1 MADPVNQDVSQA
13 AQAAAQAAAQN
24 MAAQVAQQIAEQ
36 VGQAVSQAIQKFMQT
51 TGASTVGTG
60 VSGTQTTGQSTREE
74 LGDIGGT
81 ENIEANLAA
90 NTNLIMAN
98 TKRTYDEYQHES
110 LESVRRNRSY
120 VDKVLSDAATHDNRV
135 RQIAELALSN
145 AVDTANLVNKQAV
158 AHRDVAIDRTWNVDE
173 VSTLTAKSGVQADTI
188 QSIVAATVA
197 ATLSEINKQKAA

>member
-1 MADPVNQDVSQA
+1 MADPVVQDVSQA

-51 TGASTVGTG
+51 TGAATIGTG
-60 VSGTQTTGQSTREE
+60 VSGAQTTSQSTREE

-120 VDKVLSDAATHDNRV
+120 VDKILAENASHDHRV
-135 RQIAELALSN
+135 RQIAEIALSN

>member
-1 MADPVNQDVSQA
+1 MADPVTQDVSQA

-51 TGASTVGTG
+51 TGAATIGTG

-110 LESVRRNRSY
+110 LESIKRNRSY
-120 VDKVLSDAATHDNRV
+120 VDKILSDAASHDARV
-135 RQIAELALSN
+135 RQIAEVALSN
-145 AVDTANLVNKQAV
+145 AVDTANLVNKQAA
-158 AHRDVAIDRTWNVDE
+158 AHRDIAIDRTWNIDE
-173 VSTLTAKSGVQADTI
+173 VSGLSAKSGVQADTI
-188 QSIVAATVA
+188 QAIVAAAVA
-197 ATLSEINKQKAA
+197 ATLTEVNKQKSA